1 MSIASAK
8 SISRLFSQKQLIS
21 KRKTDKLFYEV
32 PKSSIVFY
40 DYSVKSSWDDILQNE
55 FISPYFLSMTQFLD
69 EERSEHHVFPPQEKV
84 FASLDATSL
93 RDTKV
98 VILGQD
104 PYHGDGQADGL
115 AFSVSEGTPIPPSL
129 RNILKELHDDIGAAI
144 PSHGNL
150 ISWAQQG
157 VLLLNTTL
165 TVREGEAGSH
175 YGRGWETLTDVIIRK
190 INEKPDSVVF
200 LLWGAHARK
209 KKSLITQPHH
219 VVIEGVHPSPL
230 SAYRG
235 FFGSKPFSRVNTALE
250 QVGHR
255 PIDWAIPS

>member
-1 MSIASAK
+1 MS
-8 SISRLFSQKQLIS
+8 
-21 KRKTDKLFYEV
+21 
-32 PKSSIVFY
+32 PIVFY
-40 DYSVKSSWDDILQNE
+40 DYSVKSTWDEILQQE
-55 FISPYFLSMTQFLD
+55 FSAPYYLLITQFLHD
-69 EERSEHHVFPPQEKV
+69 ERSEHQVFPPQEKV

-93 RDTKV
+93 GDTKV

-115 AFSVSEGTPIPPSL
+115 AFSVSKGTPIPPSL

-165 TVREGEAGSH
+165 TVREGNAGSH

-190 INEKPDSVVF
+190 INEKPDPVVF

-250 QVGHR
+250 KVGHR

>member
-8 SISRLFSQKQLIS
+8 SIGHLFSQKQLTS
-21 KRKTDKLFYEV
+21 ERKYEKLFLEV

-40 DYSVKSSWDDILQNE
+40 DYRVNSTWDDLLQQE
-55 FISPYFLSMTQFLD
+55 FSAPYFLLMTQFLY
-69 EERSEHHVFPPQEKV
+69 EERTSHEVFPPHEKV
-84 FASLDATSL
+84 LAALDATSL
-93 RDTKV
+93 DTTKV

-104 PYHGDGQADGL
+104 PYHGLGQADGL
-115 AFSVSEGTPIPPSL
+115 AFSVSHNVAVPPSL
-129 RNILKELHDDIGAAI
+129 RNILKELHHDLGIPI

-150 ISWAQQG
+150 KAWAEQG

-165 TVREGEAGSH
+165 TVREGEPGSH
-175 YGRGWETLTDVIIRK
+175 YGRGWETLTDAIINVINQK
-190 INEKPDSVVF
+190 ADPVVF

-209 KKSLITQPHH
+209 KKNLITQPHH
-219 VVIEGVHPSPL
+219 VVIEGAHPSPL

-250 QVGHR
+250 ESGQR
-255 PIDWAIPS
+255 PINWEIPP